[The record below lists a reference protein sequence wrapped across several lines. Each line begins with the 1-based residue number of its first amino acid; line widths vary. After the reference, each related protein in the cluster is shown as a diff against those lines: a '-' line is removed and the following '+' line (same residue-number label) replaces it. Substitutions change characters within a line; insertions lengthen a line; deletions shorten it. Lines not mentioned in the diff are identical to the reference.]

1 MKMFGK
7 LTRDSYDWHPD
18 KILCKRF
25 NIANPYP
32 QSTLVGVPGKIRK
45 DKFDSFDFFGNQ
57 ETQSKPDSNRDVT
70 EGQQQEETGKNR
82 FEPVLYKQIH
92 NLVKRV

>member
-7 LTRDSYDWHPD
+7 LTRDSYEWHPD
-18 KILCKRF
+18 KILAKRF

-45 DKFDSFDFFGNQ
+45 DKFDSFDFFGSSSQN
-57 ETQSKPDSNRDVT
+57 ETEERDVT
-70 EGQQQEETGKNR
+70 DKEKQSEEDKGEK
-82 FEPVLYKQIH
+82 
-92 NLVKRV
+92 LVTVCEI

>member
-1 MKMFGK
+1 M
-7 LTRDSYDWHPD
+7 DQISYDSHVAVSW
-18 KILCKRF
+18 
-25 NIANPYP
+25 
-32 QSTLVGVPGKIRK
+32 RK

-57 ETQSKPDSNRDVT
+57 ETESKPDSNRDVT